1 MGYSPWGC
9 KKSDMTEQI
18 TLHFHSSE
26 EVQWD
31 EPYQEGRLST
41 VLRNSIFLWEAL
53 IHGGGFCLSLEDG
66 FR

>member
-1 MGYSPWGC
+1 MI
-9 KKSDMTEQI
+9 KFVQI
-18 TLHFHSSE
+18 TFMFIHSLKLRKA
-26 EVQWD
+26 VKQ
-31 EPYQEGRLST
+31 PIRVAVFGEGVMST

>member
-1 MGYSPWGC
+1 
-9 KKSDMTEQI
+9 MTEQI